1 MVRDRFKLIAV
12 LILWIEYKGVC
23 VARWVV
29 VTLLFQAVYPCG
41 LKQDHN
47 NGLGVQ
53 KWGPAPKWI
62 RLARAREDS
71 KSSEQSWGRRLENII
86 AFLDGSVWCWI
97 PHHVT
102 RF

>member
-12 LILWIEYKGVC
+12 LILWIEYKSVR

-29 VTLLFQAVYPCG
+29 VTLLFQAVNPCG
-41 LKQDHN
+41 LKQDHD

-53 KWGPAPKWI
+53 KWGSVPKWI

-71 KSSEQSWGRRLENII
+71 KSSEQSWGRRLGNIT
-86 AFLDGSVWCWI
+86 ALLNGSVWCQD

-102 RF
+102 SF

>member
-12 LILWIEYKGVC
+12 LILWIEYKSVC

-29 VTLLFQAVYPCG
+29 VTLLFQAVNPCG
-41 LKQDHN
+41 LKQDHD

-53 KWGPAPKWI
+53 KWGSVPKWI

-71 KSSEQSWGRRLENII
+71 KSSEQSWGRRLGNIT
-86 AFLDGSVWCWI
+86 ALLNGSISCQV

-102 RF
+102 SF

>member
-12 LILWIEYKGVC
+12 LILWIEYKSVC

-29 VTLLFQAVYPCG
+29 VTLLFQAVNPCG
-41 LKQDHN
+41 LKQDHD
-47 NGLGVQ
+47 NGLGLQ
-53 KWGPAPKWI
+53 KWGSVPKWI

-71 KSSEQSWGRRLENII
+71 KSSEQSWGRRLGNIT
-86 AFLDGSVWCWI
+86 ALLNGSISCQV

-102 RF
+102 SF

>member
-12 LILWIEYKGVC
+12 LILWIDYESVR

-29 VTLLFQAVYPCG
+29 VTLLFQAVNPRA

-53 KWGPAPKWI
+53 KWDSVPKWI

-71 KSSEQSWGRRLENII
+71 KSSEQSSGRKLESIT
-86 AFLDGSVWCWI
+86 ALLDGSIWCQV
-97 PHHVT
+97 PHPVT
-102 RF
+102 SF